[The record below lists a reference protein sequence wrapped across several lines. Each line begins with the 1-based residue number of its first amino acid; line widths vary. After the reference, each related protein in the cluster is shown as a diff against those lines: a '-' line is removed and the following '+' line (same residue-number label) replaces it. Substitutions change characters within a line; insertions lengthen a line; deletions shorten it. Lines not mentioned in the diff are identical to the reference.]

1 MSEGIKL
8 LTSVLGALALFIY
21 GMGLMSD
28 GLKETAGAKL
38 KGALNYMTRNR
49 LLAIVAGAAVTALI
63 QSSSATSVMTVG
75 FVNAGLLSLRQAIG
89 VIFGA
94 NVGTTITLLHHHRTD
109 HLAEIRRPSTAGDCC
124 GSGGTDDRAA
134 SGSAWSLANPAR
146 IRTAFPWN
154 EYDVARTEDSGWKG

>member
-75 FVNAGLLSLRQAIG
+75 FVNAGLCRYAKRSASFSARMS
-89 VIFGA
+89 
-94 NVGTTITLLHHHRTD
+94 
-109 HLAEIRRPSTAGDCC
+109 EPPSP
-124 GSGGTDDRAA
+124 DR
-134 SGSAWSLANPAR
+134 SSR
-146 IRTAFPWN
+146 
-154 EYDVARTEDSGWKG
+154 